1 MKKSGLLNPD
11 LCYAIARLGH
21 TDTWAVADCGL
32 PIPEHVEIID
42 LALVFGIPTFEQV
55 LNALKPEVVV
65 EGAVIAE
72 GAPERIRE
80 MVDTDVEVVT
90 HEELK
95 AQLAECAFVIRT
107 GETTAYANVIFKSGV
122 AF

>member
-1 MKKSGLLNPD
+1 MRRQRR
-11 LCYAIARLGH
+11 AR
-21 TDTWAVADCGL
+21 
-32 PIPEHVEIID
+32 I
-42 LALVFGIPTFEQV
+42 LATIGPASST
-55 LNALKPEVVV
+55 
-65 EGAVIAE
+65 
-72 GAPERIRE
+72 PERIRE

>member
-1 MKKSGLLNPD
+1 M
-11 LCYAIARLGH
+11 ARLGH

-72 GAPERIRE
+72 GTPERIRE

-95 AQLAECAFVIRT
+95 AQLAGCAFVIRT

>member
-1 MKKSGLLNPD
+1 M
-11 LCYAIARLGH
+11 ARLRH